1 MPAVVGLK
9 SMEDHLKGFKQGSGQ
24 DDICIFKGSLAEM
37 THGLGNG
44 KNKQNSPLAIA
55 AVLVV
60 DSGGLEKGISRG
72 NGSWNHI

>member
-1 MPAVVGLK
+1 MIFAFSK
-9 SMEDHLKGFKQGSGQ
+9 DHWLQ
-24 DDICIFKGSLAEM
+24 M

-60 DSGGLEKGISRG
+60 DYGGLDKGISRG